1 MATLS
6 IWILVIVLL
15 NIGFWLARF
24 LKPVKEMASL
34 NKNILEEHQRCK
46 LELAKA
52 AEEISL
58 IRKHLENNV

>member
-1 MATLS
+1 MTTFA
-6 IWILVIVLL
+6 IWALVLVLI

-24 LKPVKEMASL
+24 LAPVKKMVTL
-34 NKNILEEHQRCK
+34 NETILQEHQRCK

-58 IRKHLENNV
+58 IRKHLENSV